1 MLYLQLYGDVYYA
14 LYGNIFALQLYVSL
28 LFFVIFYP
36 RRNSFVFRAYLSTV
50 GYFLLVNVIW
60 FFIVKFAANNEFIN
74 IIFFFLCVVFLAAG
88 IFVSFRIN
96 ILGAIYYATGAYAVQ
111 HAAYSLGNII
121 KYILLNQEIKA
132 EQIFNPMLEYC
143 NAGII
148 PYEYNINKANEILEN
163 AGWKKKGLYR
173 EKDGI
178 ILSIDM
184 HYIGIDP
191 KQKAIAEILQADL
204 MNVGIKLNLSAEES
218 TIFYSLQ
225 SNGSFDMIFNKTWGP
240 PFEPGTFAGSMRKPS
255 HADYQAQ
262 SGLKEKEYINNM
274 IDKLIVSDNTTFIA
288 EKYEEILNIFHN
300 EAVYLPIS
308 YELDLALV
316 RKDRVK
322 NFQFGNMVTE
332 FMLHTLEPYN
342 D

>member
-1 MLYLQLYGDVYYA
+1 M
-14 LYGNIFALQLYVSL
+14 
-28 LFFVIFYP
+28 
-36 RRNSFVFRAYLSTV
+36 
-50 GYFLLVNVIW
+50 
-60 FFIVKFAANNEFIN
+60 
-74 IIFFFLCVVFLAAG
+74 
-88 IFVSFRIN
+88 
-96 ILGAIYYATGAYAVQ
+96 AV
-111 HAAYSLGNII
+111 L
-121 KYILLNQEIKA
+121 
-132 EQIFNPMLEYC
+132 
-143 NAGII
+143 
-148 PYEYNINKANEILEN
+148 
-163 AGWKKKGLYR
+163 
-173 EKDGI
+173 
-178 ILSIDM
+178 
-184 HYIGIDP
+184 
-191 KQKAIAEILQADL
+191 
-204 MNVGIKLNLSAEES
+204 
-218 TIFYSLQ
+218 
-225 SNGSFDMIFNKTWGP
+225 IFNKTWGP

-262 SGLKEKEYINNM
+262 SGLKEKEYIDNM